1 MSQLSAAFA
10 GTTHKAED
18 IVIKAGELQAL
29 LQRMHEAESKAA
41 ALEDDLQRAVNDL
54 NCIK

>member
-1 MSQLSAAFA
+1 MSLASAAA
-10 GTTHKAED
+10 PTMTDRDED
-18 IVIKAGELQAL
+18 VMIKAGELQAL

-54 NCIK
+54 NCIR